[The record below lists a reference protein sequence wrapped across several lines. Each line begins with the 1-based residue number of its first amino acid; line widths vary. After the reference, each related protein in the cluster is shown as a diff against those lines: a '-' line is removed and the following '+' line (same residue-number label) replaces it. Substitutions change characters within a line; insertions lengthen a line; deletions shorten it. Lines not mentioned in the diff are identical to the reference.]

1 MCTVSGLSSEQGTGR
16 SVSFNVFKVPFPTR
30 ERDHL
35 FIICYYVQDI
45 QEILSEWLDENYSV
59 CCIEDVWK
67 SSSPD
72 SLSLYLIPLQW
83 PVYGLLHS
91 MFYLRVCRVLFS
103 NKRPAQLSTIS
114 FRKSRHLRRIN
125 VCLHATCLCL
135 PEINMRLHAVYICL
149 HASARNACL
158 FTFAWVRQTCQCLQ
172 LRGCKHCADY
182 SSDLRYWNISNKVEF

>member
-1 MCTVSGLSSEQGTGR
+1 MN
-16 SVSFNVFKVPFPTR
+16 SVFLFKPEKETICL
-30 ERDHL
+30 L
-35 FIICYYVQDI
+35 FAIMFKIFKKYVQNGWTRT
-45 QEILSEWLDENYSV
+45 ILPAAFKMSENPRHGTR
-59 CCIEDVWK
+59 CHCIWF
-67 SSSPD
+67 
-72 SLSLYLIPLQW
+72 IPLQW
-83 PVYGLLHS
+83 PVYRMLHS

-158 FTFAWVRQTCQCLQ
+158 FTFAWVRQKCQCLQ